1 MGVQFVQFSYD
12 IGLAVLSVAIAILT
26 VFTGLVMTTR
36 LRDVRRWDA
45 AIRIG
50 FAGLALGGGFC
61 ATDAIAITAITAPVE
76 LHYDPLIAGLAAL
89 IAVTFAITALA
100 GVAFDL
106 LGRYTLPCA
115 TLFLGS
121 GLAVTHHLGLAAL
134 RGDWQIGL
142 GWFGVAGASL
152 IAIETAG
159 LALWF
164 AFRKRGVLD
173 TVLASV
179 AVALAA
185 ASTHYLG
192 MEGARFLPSAS
203 TVLAVQSSAPN
214 WPVALMTAAVMYC
227 LCTVSLLVFCALTF
241 KPQIVARPLRLQAHG

>member
-1 MGVQFVQFSYD
+1 MQFSYD
-12 IGLAVLSVAIAILT
+12 IGLAVLSVAVAILA

-50 FAGLALGGGFC
+50 FAGLAIGAGFC
-61 ATDAIAITAITAPVE
+61 ATDAIAIAAIIAPVE

-89 IAVTFAITALA
+89 IAVLFAITALA
-100 GVAFDL
+100 GVGFDL
-106 LGRYTLPCA
+106 FGRYTLPSA

-121 GLAVTHHLGLAAL
+121 GLAGAHHLGLAAL
-134 RGDWQIGL
+134 HGDWQIGL
-142 GWFGVAGASL
+142 GWFGIAGASL

-192 MEGARFLPSAS
+192 MEAVRFLPPAG
-203 TVLAVQSSAPN
+203 TVLAVHNSAPN
-214 WPVALMTAAVMYC
+214 WHVALMTAAVMYC

-241 KPQIVARPLRLQAHG
+241 KPQMVLKVTRPLQLQGHG

>member
-1 MGVQFVQFSYD
+1 MQFSYD
-12 IGLAVLSVAIAILT
+12 IGVAMLSVAIAILT

-36 LRDVRRWDA
+36 LRDVRRRDA

-50 FAGLALGGGFC
+50 LAGLALGGGFC

-76 LHYDPLIAGLAAL
+76 LHYDPLIAGLATL
-89 IAVTFAITALA
+89 IAVLFAITALA
-100 GVAFDL
+100 GVGFDL
-106 LGRYTLPCA
+106 LGRYTLPSA

-121 GLAVTHHLGLAAL
+121 GLAGTHHLGLAAL
-134 RGDWQIGL
+134 QGDWQIGL
-142 GWFGVAGASL
+142 GWLGAAGAGL

-159 LALWF
+159 LALWL

-192 MEGARFLPSAS
+192 MEAVRFLPSAG
-203 TVLAVQSSAPN
+203 TVLAVQNSAPN

-241 KPQIVARPLRLQAHG
+241 KPRLVVKAARPLRLQAQG